1 MLSSRTGRLP
11 VTLIRIPAVWRLILG
26 AVLISF
32 SAVFVRLVSV
42 PPSVSAFY
50 RMLFGG
56 GILLGI
62 LLWQRERPRFTP
74 RSLLFLGLA
83 GGFFAL
89 DLVLWHRSILY
100 VGPGLATLL
109 ANFQVFVLAGV
120 GVVFFKEHL
129 TWYQWLAIGCAM
141 LGLALLVG
149 SGWGEL
155 PPLYHRGVFLGLAT
169 AGAYACYILTLR
181 NTRNSSTAGAPHV
194 TITVVSLVAAV
205 ILAGVV
211 GAEGDSFA
219 IPRWSD
225 AGWLLLYGLG
235 PQVLGWVLISSS
247 IHEVRA
253 AQVGLILLLQPTGSM
268 VWDCLFFGRRFSA
281 VEVVGAVIALAAIY
295 MGSLQGKAP
304 AKISVDDLEPSR

>member
-1 MLSSRTGRLP
+1 M
-11 VTLIRIPAVWRLILG
+11 WRLILG

-56 GILLGI
+56 SILLGI

-83 GGFFAL
+83 GVFFAL

-129 TWYQWLAIGCAM
+129 TWYQWFAIGCAM

-149 SGWGEL
+149 SGWGGL
-155 PPLYHRGVFLGLAT
+155 PPVYHRGVFLGLAT

-181 NTRNSSTAGAPHV
+181 NTRSGSTAGAPHV

-211 GAEGDSFA
+211 GVEGDSFA

-268 VWDCLFFGRRFSA
+268 VWDCLFFGRRFSV

-304 AKISVDDLEPSR
+304 PKISVDDLEPSR